1 MDKSKLSTHQVRVAD
16 LLVEA
21 LVVELDDPV
30 DGVAQHRL
38 ELGDLLGIV
47 VPGGEARLRL
57 GGRAGGQRLVRALQ
71 HNVLE
76 MDQTLVTSGF

>member
-16 LLVEA
+16 LLVET
-21 LVVELDDPV
+21 LVVELDDAV

-47 VPGGEARLRL
+47 VTTGEA
-57 GGRAGGQRLVRALQ
+57 
-71 HNVLE
+71 
-76 MDQTLVTSGF
+76 